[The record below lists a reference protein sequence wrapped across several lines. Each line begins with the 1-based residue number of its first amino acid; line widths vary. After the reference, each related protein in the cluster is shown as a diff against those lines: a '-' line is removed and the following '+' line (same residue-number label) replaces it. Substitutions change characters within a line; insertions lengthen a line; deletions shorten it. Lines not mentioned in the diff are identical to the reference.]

1 MANSQ
6 HEIPLILASSSPRR
20 GALLRQAGIA
30 FGVVSPPFCE
40 PAGLLANL
48 MPAQQAEALAYFKA
62 RSVQRDH
69 RDAFLLGADTL
80 ASIEGRAL
88 GKPADAAEARSMLES
103 LSGTRHEVTTGVA
116 LLGPAGERLIASET
130 TRVTMRRMTGS
141 EIDGYVNSGEWRGKA
156 GGYSLQETTD
166 RFIRDINGSFSNV
179 VGLPIELVTRMI
191 DELRQRSEAHRA
203 T

>member
-1 MANSQ
+1 MTNTRDD
-6 HEIPLILASSSPRR
+6 IPLILASSSPRR
-20 GALLRQAGIA
+20 GALLHQAGIA
-30 FGVVSPPFCE
+30 FEVVAPPFCE
-40 PAGLLANL
+40 PTGLLANRP
-48 MPAQQAEALAYFKA
+48 PAQQAEALAYFKA

-80 ASIEGRAL
+80 TVIEGRAL

-116 LLGPAGERLIASET
+116 LLGPAGGRLIASET
-130 TRVTMRRMTGS
+130 TCVTMRRMTGA

-156 GGYSLQETTD
+156 GAYALQETAD
-166 RFIRDINGSFSNV
+166 RFIRDLSGSFSNV

-191 DELRQRSEAHRA
+191 AELRRRPEAHKV

>member
-1 MANSQ
+1 
-6 HEIPLILASSSPRR
+6 
-20 GALLRQAGIA
+20 
-30 FGVVSPPFCE
+30 
-40 PAGLLANL
+40 
-48 MPAQQAEALAYFKA
+48 
-62 RSVQRDH
+62 
-69 RDAFLLGADTL
+69 
-80 ASIEGRAL
+80 
-88 GKPADAAEARSMLES
+88 MLES